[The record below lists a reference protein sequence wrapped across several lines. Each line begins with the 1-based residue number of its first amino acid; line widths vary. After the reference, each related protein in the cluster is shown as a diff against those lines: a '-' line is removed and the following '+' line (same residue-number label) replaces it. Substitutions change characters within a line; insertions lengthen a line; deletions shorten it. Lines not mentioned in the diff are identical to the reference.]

1 MNTEPVAAG
10 RPLGPGSIAIPA
22 AWRSYLVYAAWA
34 QALAATAGSLYF
46 SEIRDFVPCTL
57 CWYQRIL
64 MYPLVVIIAVGI
76 VRRDSGIYWTVL
88 PLSLLGAGIAIYHNL
103 LQQGVISE
111 GVLSCRF
118 GVPCEAKWIEWLGF
132 ITIPMMSLT
141 AFSVITVLMAIYAS
155 LAIKTTVRGDED
167 DEKSEA

>member
-1 MNTEPVAAG
+1 MDSAAEEYRFRVG
-10 RPLGPGSIAIPA
+10 RITIPA

-46 SEIRDFVPCTL
+46 SEVRDFVPCML

-76 VRRDSGIYWTVL
+76 VRRDSGLYWTVL
-88 PLSLLGAGIAIYHNL
+88 PLSLAGACVAIYHNL
-103 LQQGVISE
+103 VQQGVISE
-111 GVLSCRF
+111 AIISCQF
-118 GVPCEAKWIEWLGF
+118 GVSCQLKWIEWLGF

-141 AFSVITVLMAIYAS
+141 AFAVITILMTIYAAS
-155 LAIKTTVRGDED
+155 WAVKYTGRGDE
-167 DEKSEA
+167 K